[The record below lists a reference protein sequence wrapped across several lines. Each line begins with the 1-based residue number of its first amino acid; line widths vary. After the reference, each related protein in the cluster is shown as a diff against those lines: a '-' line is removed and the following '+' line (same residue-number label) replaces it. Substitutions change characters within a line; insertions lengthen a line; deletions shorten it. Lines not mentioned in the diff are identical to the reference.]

1 MTFAEATAAGNE
13 QPADLVR
20 RILAGERSAEEELV
34 CRYTRGVTIIVRR
47 IVKDPSVTED
57 LCQETFRLVLEKV
70 RRGDLREAER
80 LSGFVCSLARNL
92 AIDYF
97 RQAARRETL
106 EDMEATRPLPDPAP
120 DQLSLLLQKEK
131 AKAIRQVLKELKS
144 ERDREVL
151 YRFYIAEEEKDQIC
165 TDLGLSSLHFN
176 RVLYRARERFRE
188 LCEQTIK
195 K

>member
-34 CRYTRGVTIIVRR
+34 LRYTRGVTIIVRR
-47 IVKDPSVTED
+47 IVKDPCVTED

-106 EDMEATRPLPDPAP
+106 EDIEATRPLPDPAP

-151 YRFYIAEEEKDQIC
+151 YRFYIAEEEKEQIC